1 MSGHNHG
8 CCEPHNDG
16 IFGDKTELIFAV
28 ISGVF
33 LLIGF
38 LLDSFTNVDFIFILV
53 PYLISYG
60 FGGYYTLK
68 EAIQEISKGK
78 FKIDFLMLVAAVGA
92 ALLDKWAEGAL
103 LLFLFSLGHALEH
116 LAMDKARKSIES
128 LTKLSPKV
136 ALRKEGDDFLEV
148 AIGELKI
155 GDIIRIK
162 PNSTVSADG
171 LLINGRASINQ
182 APITGE
188 SIPVDKEPIQDLEK
202 EYASEQEIPE
212 KSRVFAGTING
223 DNSIEIKVIKES
235 QDSTLNR
242 LINMV
247 QEAQDKKSPTQLLTD
262 KFEKFYVPGVLILIV
277 LLNFAFLVIDES
289 WQDSFYRS
297 MAALVAASP
306 CALAISTPS
315 AVLSGIARAAKGGV
329 LIKGGK
335 PLEDLGTLRA
345 LAFDKTG
352 TLTEGK
358 PKMTD
363 IVLLNGMSNDEF
375 LRKVIALES
384 SSNHPL
390 ARAVVRD
397 GKTRM
402 QSINGFPE
410 VKNSEAVQGKGVKG
424 NVNGELVQIGNLEL
438 YEDTAEVPA
447 EVEKKV
453 KDLENEGKT
462 VMLVQNNDEF
472 SGIVAL
478 MDTPRKA
485 AKSTLAKLKKIG
497 IRKMIMLT
505 GDNQQVANAVASEI
519 GLTDAYGSLLPEEKV
534 ERIKKL
540 KKEESKIAMIGDG
553 VNDAPA
559 MANSTVGIAMGAA
572 GSDVALETADIAL
585 MADKLEILP
594 FAIALSRKAQ
604 QIVKQNLWISL
615 GVVALL
621 LPATIFGWANIGI
634 AVVFHEG
641 STIVVVL
648 NALRLLAFKDK
659 YSNI

>member
-1 MSGHNHG
+1 MSIHNHG
-8 CCEPHNDG
+8 CCKPHHGG
-16 IFGDKTELIFAV
+16 IFGERTELIFAV
-28 ISGVF
+28 LSGIF
-33 LLIGF
+33 LVTG
-38 LLDSFTNVDFIFILV
+38 FILDRFSSLTYLYV
-53 PYLISYG
+53 VISFLISYG

-68 EAIQEISKGK
+68 EAITEISKGR
-78 FKIDFLMLVAAVGA
+78 FEIDFLMLVAAIGA
-92 ALLDKWAEGAL
+92 AFLDKWAEGAL

-116 LAMDKARKSIES
+116 LAMDRATKSIES
-128 LTKLSPKV
+128 LTKLSPGK
-136 ALRKEGDDFLEV
+136 ALKKEGADYIEV
-148 AIGELKI
+148 DIKDLKI
-155 GDIIRIK
+155 GDIIRVK
-162 PNSTVSADG
+162 PNSSVSADG
-171 LLINGRASINQ
+171 VLIHGKTSINQ

-188 SIPVDKEPIQDLEK
+188 SIPVDKVPVNDPKTDYISDDQ
-202 EYASEQEIPE
+202 IPA
-212 KSRVFAGTING
+212 KSRVYAGTING
-223 DNSIEIKVIKES
+223 NNSIEVRVIKES
-235 QDSTLNR
+235 HDSTLNR
-242 LINMV
+242 LITMV
-247 QEAQDKKSPTQLLTD
+247 QEAQEKKSPTQLLAD
-262 KFEKFYVPGVLILIV
+262 KFEKYYVPAVLILIV
-277 LLNFAFLVIDES
+277 LLNFSFLVIDES

-358 PKMTD
+358 PKLTD
-363 IVLLNGMSNDEF
+363 LILLNGLSNDEF

-390 ARAVVRD
+390 AKAVVRD
-397 GKTRM
+397 GKKKM
-402 QSINGFPE
+402 QELNGIPE
-410 VKNSEAVQGKGVKG
+410 ATQSEAIQGKGIQGK
-424 NVNGELVQIGNLEL
+424 VNGDLIKIGNLEL
-438 YEDTAEVPA
+438 YEESGGVPTDVR
-447 EVEKKV
+447 EKV
-453 KDLENEGKT
+453 KKLERDGKT
-462 VMLVQNNDEF
+462 VMLIQHNDQF
-472 SGIVAL
+472 SGILGL
-478 MDTPRKA
+478 MDTPRSS
-485 AKSTLAKLKKIG
+485 AKFTLAKLKKIG

-505 GDNQQVANAVASEI
+505 GDNQEVADAVASEI

-534 ERIKKL
+534 KRIQQL
-540 KKEESKIAMIGDG
+540 KKEENKIAMVGDG

-621 LPATIFGWANIGI
+621 LPATILGWANIGI

-648 NALRLLAFKDK
+648 NALRLLGFKDR
-659 YSNI
+659 YSNF

>member
-1 MSGHNHG
+1 MSEHNHG

-28 ISGVF
+28 ISGIF

-38 LLDSFTNVDFIFILV
+38 LLDTFSDLELIFILV

-68 EAIQEISKGK
+68 DAIQEISKGK
-78 FKIDFLMLVAAVGA
+78 FQIDFLMLVAAVGA

-116 LAMDKARKSIES
+116 LAMAKARKSIES

-136 ALRKEGDDFLEV
+136 ALRKKGEDYVEV
-148 AIGELKI
+148 NISELKI

-171 LLINGRASINQ
+171 FLINGKTSINQ

-188 SIPVDKEPIQDLEK
+188 SIPVDKEPIKDPGK
-202 EYASEQEIPE
+202 EFNSETEIPE

-223 DNSIEIKVIKES
+223 DNTIEIKVIKES

-262 KFEKFYVPGVLILIV
+262 KFEKFYVPAVLVLII

-363 IVLLNGMSNDEF
+363 VVLLNGLTNDEF
-375 LRKVIALES
+375 LQKVIALES

-390 ARAVVRD
+390 AKAVVRD
-397 GKTRM
+397 GKAKLSRL
-402 QSINGFPE
+402 NGSLKVE
-410 VKNSEAVQGKGVKG
+410 DSEAVQGKGIKG
-424 NVNGELVQIGNLEL
+424 SVDGEMVQIGNLEL
-438 YEDTAEVPA
+438 FEETGIPA

-453 KDLENEGKT
+453 KDLEKEGKT
-462 VMLVQNNDEF
+462 VMLVHTNNEF

-485 AKSTLAKLKKIG
+485 AKPTLAKLKKIG

-505 GDNQQVANAVASEI
+505 GDNQEVANAVASEI
-519 GLTDAYGSLLPEEKV
+519 GLTNAYGSLLPEEKV
-534 ERIKKL
+534 DRIKQL
-540 KKEESKIAMIGDG
+540 EKEESKIAMIGDG

-594 FAIALSRKAQ
+594 FAIALSRKAH

>member
-1 MSGHNHG
+1 MA
-8 CCEPHNDG
+8 CCAEKKHDHSSG
-16 IFGDKTELIFAV
+16 IFGEKTEFIFAV
-28 ISGVF
+28 LSGVF
-33 LLIGF
+33 LLAGF
-38 LLDSFTNVDFIFILV
+38 LLSYFEVVSENIAIGI
-53 PYLISYG
+53 YLSSYL

-68 EAIQEISKGK
+68 EAIHEISHGR
-78 FKIDFLMLVAAVGA
+78 FEIDFLMLVAAVGA
-92 ALLDKWAEGAL
+92 AFLGKWAEGAL
-103 LLFLFSLGHALEH
+103 LLFLFSLGHSLEH
-116 LAMDKARKSIES
+116 MAMEKARKSIES
-128 LTKLSPKV
+128 LTNLSPKT
-136 ALRKEGDDFLEV
+136 ALKKKGTDFVEV
-148 AIGELKI
+148 AISELQL

-162 PNSTVSADG
+162 PNSNISADG
-171 LLINGRASINQ
+171 VVVQGESSVNQ

-188 SIPVDKEPIQDLEK
+188 SIPVDKFAVPDPEK
-202 EYASEQEIPE
+202 RYDEENIPE

-223 DNSIEIKVIKES
+223 NNSLDVRVIRKAE
-235 QDSTLNR
+235 DSTLNR
-242 LINMV
+242 LITMV

-262 KFEKFYVPGVLILIV
+262 KFEKYYVPAILILIV
-277 LLNFAFLVIDES
+277 LLNFAFLVVDETWS
-289 WQDSFYRS
+289 DSFYRS

-335 PLEDLGTLRA
+335 PLEDLGGLTA

-358 PKMTD
+358 PKLTD
-363 IVLLNGMSNDEF
+363 FILLNGLAEEEVLN
-375 LRKVIALES
+375 KVIALES

-390 ARAVVRD
+390 AKAIVRD
-397 GKTRM
+397 GKQRL
-402 QSINGFPE
+402 NGSETIPE
-410 VKNSEAVQGKGVKG
+410 VTSSEAVQGKGIVGKLQ
-424 NVNGELVQIGNLEL
+424 ESSIKIGNFEL
-438 YEDTAEVPA
+438 FEDSNPVP
-447 EVEKKV
+447 E
-453 KDLENEGKT
+453 DLKQRVIHLQKEGKT
-462 VMLVQNNDEF
+462 VMLASVNEKF
-472 SGIVAL
+472 SAIIGL
-478 MDTPRKA
+478 MDVPRKA
-485 AKSTLAKLKKIG
+485 AKPTLLQLKKVG

-534 ERIKKL
+534 EKIRQL
-540 KKEESKIAMIGDG
+540 KKEESKIAMLGDG

-594 FAIALSRKAQ
+594 FAIALSRKARR
-604 QIVKQNLWISL
+604 IIRQNLWISL

-641 STIVVVL
+641 STLVVVL
-648 NALRLLAFKDK
+648 NALRLLGFKNRFHLK
-659 YSNI
+659 

>member
-1 MSGHNHG
+1 MSGNNHG
-8 CCEPHNDG
+8 CCKAHNDG
-16 IFGDKTELIFAV
+16 IFGERTELIFAV
-28 ISGVF
+28 LSGVF
-33 LLIGF
+33 LLTGF
-38 LLDSFTNVDFIFILV
+38 LLDTFSELSFIYIVI

-68 EAIQEISKGK
+68 EAIEEISHAR
-78 FKIDFLMLVAAVGA
+78 FQIDFLMLVAAIGA

-116 LAMDKARKSIES
+116 LAMDKATKSIES
-128 LTKLSPKV
+128 LTKLSPKI
-136 ALRKEGDDFLEV
+136 ALRKQNGDFVEV
-148 AIGELKI
+148 RIEDLKV

-162 PNSTVSADG
+162 PNSAVSADG
-171 LLINGRASINQ
+171 LLISGKTSINQ

-188 SIPVDKEPIQDLEK
+188 SIPVDKEPVGDPDK
-202 EYASEQEIPE
+202 KYNSVADIPARN
-212 KSRVFAGTING
+212 RVYAGTING
-223 DNSIEIKVIKES
+223 DSSIEVKVIKES

-242 LINMV
+242 LITMV
-247 QEAQDKKSPTQLLTD
+247 QEAQEKKSPTQLLAD
-262 KFEKFYVPGVLILIV
+262 KFEKYYVPAVLILIII
-277 LLNFAFLVIDES
+277 LNFAFLVVDES

-358 PKMTD
+358 PELTD
-363 IVLLNGMSNDEF
+363 IVLLNGLSNDEF

-390 ARAVVRD
+390 AKAVVRD
-397 GKTRM
+397 GKKRM
-402 QSINGFPE
+402 NQLNGIPE
-410 VKNSEAVQGKGVKG
+410 AMNSEAIQGKGIKG
-424 NVNGELVQIGNLEL
+424 KVDGDLVRIGNLEL
-438 YEDTAEVPA
+438 YEESGGVPVEVK
-447 EVEKKV
+447 EKV
-453 KDLENEGKT
+453 KKLEREGKT
-462 VMLVQNNDEF
+462 VMLVRNNEEF
-472 SGIVAL
+472 SGILGL

-505 GDNQQVANAVASEI
+505 GDNQEVADAVAAEI

-534 ERIKKL
+534 ERIKQL
-540 KKEESKIAMIGDG
+540 EKEEHKIAMIGDG

-648 NALRLLAFKDK
+648 NALRLLGFKDK
-659 YSNI
+659 YSSV